1 MGEALPQIRDGE
13 DGGEPPHQIG
23 TEISRNL
30 ARVKANERGLPDAH
44 DVHAFNQRSV
54 EGIPDMIRTIGAMV
68 EARERAEQLVA
79 TLEAGPDADCHGAR
93 RREQPGS
100 SERASVARGGAGNS
114 SASILAHLRAG
125 RTGRVPVM
133 SGIMSSRFPAAAPT
147 RLRICRARPSPGPP
161 MDPSCCCCTDFR
173 PHRPRRK

>member
-30 ARVKANERGLPDAH
+30 ARVKANGRGPPDAH

-79 TLEAGPDADCHGAR
+79 TLEAGPDADRRGAR

-100 SERASVARGGAGNS
+100 SERASVARGGAGIRWPHPCPS
-114 SASILAHLRAG
+114 
-125 RTGRVPVM
+125 TGRANGACSGYVRDHVVPLSCGGPDAVENM
-133 SGIMSSRFPAAAPT
+133 QCQTVAGPADGPVLLLLHGFPTPSSPT
-147 RLRICRARPSPGPP
+147 A
-161 MDPSCCCCTDFR
+161 
-173 PHRPRRK
+173 

>member
-30 ARVKANERGLPDAH
+30 ARVKANDAH

-54 EGIPDMIRTIGAMV
+54 EGIPDMIRMIGAMA

-79 TLEAGPDADCHGAR
+79 TLEAGPDADRRGAR

-100 SERASVARGGAGNS
+100 SERASVALGGAGIRVA
-114 SASILAHLRAG
+114 ASLPIYGPGERGVSRLCPGSCRPTFLR
-125 RTGRVPVM
+125 
-133 SGIMSSRFPAAAPT
+133 
-147 RLRICRARPSPGPP
+147 
-161 MDPSCCCCTDFR
+161 
-173 PHRPRRK
+173 RPRRG

>member
-30 ARVKANERGLPDAH
+30 ARVKANGRGPPDAH

-68 EARERAEQLVA
+68 AMVEARERAEQLVA
-79 TLEAGPDADCHGAR
+79 TLEAGPDADRRGAR

-100 SERASVARGGAGNS
+100 SERASVARGGAGIRVA
-114 SASILAHLRAG
+114 ASLPIYGPGERGVFRLCPGSCRPTFLR
-125 RTGRVPVM
+125 
-133 SGIMSSRFPAAAPT
+133 
-147 RLRICRARPSPGPP
+147 
-161 MDPSCCCCTDFR
+161 
-173 PHRPRRK
+173 RPRRG